1 MTGVTTSRPC
11 AMMGAQYTKSQG
23 VMTDTF
29 SNIIQKHVQQHDRYI
44 SALEEPWTYPSEKFE
59 KVSGLSGISREYILP
74 EGMTPPDM
82 YFAIAVCEA
91 EHDMLS
97 GYVDM
102 AQKMG
107 GFTLENLEVFAKQL
121 RQAQAIHR
129 REMKDVQANGSLDEM
144 EEKAMHGYQLEYY
157 ASNLDGMRD
166 LLQAG
171 CDAPTLKTLTEQA
184 NAKAHAIINKTYN
197 ELESRNPELS
207 VLTPQIENMTQ
218 KRFVVLGALSKYN
231 VADIKGFSIDGI
243 TYREAQKDPQWA
255 RQWDEIQQKTGGQ
268 LDGWIPAKSTQMKIL
283 QQLRQREAKDMA
295 MG

>member
-1 MTGVTTSRPC
+1 
-11 AMMGAQYTKSQG
+11 
-23 VMTDTF
+23 MTDTF
-29 SNIIQKHVQQHDRYI
+29 ASIIQKHVQQHYRYV
-44 SALEEPWTYPSEKFE
+44 AAVEEPWEYPSETFE
-59 KVSGLSGISREYILP
+59 QANGLSGISRNYDLP

-82 YFAIAVCEA
+82 YLAIAKCES

-97 GYVDM
+97 GYMDM
-102 AQKMG
+102 AQDMG
-107 GFTLENLEVFAKQL
+107 GFTLENLESFAKQL
-121 RQAQAIHR
+121 QQAQSIHR

-144 EEKAMHGYQLEYY
+144 EEKAMQGYQLEYY

-171 CDAPTLKTLTEQA
+171 CDAPTLQALTEQA
-184 NAKAHAIINKTYN
+184 NDKAHAIINETYD

-207 VLTPQIENMTQ
+207 VLTSQIENMSQ

-255 RQWDEIQQKTGGQ
+255 RQWDEIQQKTGGE
-268 LDGWIPAKSTQMKIL
+268 LDGWIPAKSTQMRIL
-283 QQLRQREAKDMA
+283 QQLRQRETKDLA
-295 MG
+295 VG